1 MDIYLVVTIVIRSG
15 MKMNNT
21 KKYAVLNSQL
31 KIINLCNHP
40 SHSPMRDVVF
50 DKYSITPNQKII
62 EGEIKDYVFDMYNE
76 TDINDVDPSEIITK
90 KSLFG
95 GIKKTYKT
103 GWILLKKRKHTK
115 IVNPSGF
122 IIYTEED

>member
-1 MDIYLVVTIVIRSG
+1 MAVGVFTIFLKSMNILVKG
-15 MKMNNT
+15 K
-21 KKYAVLNSQL
+21 
-31 KIINLCNHP
+31 
-40 SHSPMRDVVF
+40 
-50 DKYSITPNQKII
+50 
-62 EGEIKDYVFDMYNE
+62 
-76 TDINDVDPSEIITK
+76 NDVDPSEIITK

-122 IIYTEED
+122 IIYEEDD